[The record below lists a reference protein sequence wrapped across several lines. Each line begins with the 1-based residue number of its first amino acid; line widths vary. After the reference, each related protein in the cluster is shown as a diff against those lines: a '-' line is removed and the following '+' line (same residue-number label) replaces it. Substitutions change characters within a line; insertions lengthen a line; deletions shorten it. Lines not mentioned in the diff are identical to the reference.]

1 MNIGG
6 EGVMDLGEARE
17 GEYVGHR
24 ESDGEI
30 NINIAEYSRILI
42 EGLDKCNII
51 FMITRKPFCNLF
63 WKIGLLFIALIAT
76 INNTH
81 SYKHLLIVYSIHVVC
96 HFILATALDSRREC
110 GFLC

>member
-1 MNIGG
+1 
-6 EGVMDLGEARE
+6 MDLGEARE

-51 FMITRKPFCNLF
+51 FMIKNYGR
-63 WKIGLLFIALIAT
+63 
-76 INNTH
+76 
-81 SYKHLLIVYSIHVVC
+81 
-96 HFILATALDSRREC
+96 C
-110 GFLC
+110 GKF

>member
-51 FMITRKPFCNLF
+51 FMIKNYGRCGKFQLIDVVVKA
-63 WKIGLLFIALIAT
+63 KI
-76 INNTH
+76 
-81 SYKHLLIVYSIHVVC
+81 
-96 HFILATALDSRREC
+96 
-110 GFLC
+110 